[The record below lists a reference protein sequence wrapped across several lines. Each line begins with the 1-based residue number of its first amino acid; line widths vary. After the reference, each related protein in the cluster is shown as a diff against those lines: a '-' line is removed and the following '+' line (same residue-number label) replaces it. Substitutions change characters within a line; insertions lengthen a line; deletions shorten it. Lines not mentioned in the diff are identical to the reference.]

1 MGIEHCNRQEHE
13 ERIAVRHFISKH
25 TPMED
30 YNNILSQVIERIE
43 NEDEM
48 IIMQSIH
55 RENLKANRIYCNLI
69 RAAKLFLL
77 LSFLLMTASVGILL
91 VAPKQG
97 DSMSLK
103 HSGEIYILTAVGM
116 FALAAILAIIAAMM
130 ETDND
135 NKNKKVIQT
144 CRRRTVV
151 LQNGNVAV
159 IYKRMGYGRQLRRFD
174 TILARE
180 KEADMVEVP
189 FFYMYVVEKVYS
201 LKRKEGKLI
210 AKTGGTEYLLRD
222 PHGCEW
228 NEDGRDNTFYFK
240 YYIGKK
246 RNLMEWPEHLAK
258 IEDLELAL
266 SIERIK

>member
-1 MGIEHCNRQEHE
+1 
-13 ERIAVRHFISKH
+13 
-25 TPMED
+25 MEV
-30 YNNILSQVIERIE
+30 YNNILSQVIDSIV
-43 NEDEM
+43 NEDETTV
-48 IIMQSIH
+48 MQITQ
-55 RENLKANRIYCNLI
+55 RENLKTNRIYCNLI
-69 RAAKLFLL
+69 RATQLFLL
-77 LSFLLMTASVGILL
+77 LSFLLMIVSAGILL
-91 VAPKQG
+91 VAKKQG

-103 HSGEIYILTAVGM
+103 RSGEVYVLTAVGM

-130 ETDND
+130 ETDNEK
-135 NKNKKVIQT
+135 KNKKVAQT

-159 IYKRMGYGRQLRRFD
+159 IYKRTGYGRQLRHFD

-180 KEADMVEVP
+180 KETDMVEVP

-201 LKRKEGKLI
+201 FKRKEGKLI

-228 NEDGRDNTFYFK
+228 NEDGRDNTFYFN

-246 RNLMEWPEHLAK
+246 RKLMEWPERLTR

-266 SIERIK
+266 SMERIK

>member
-1 MGIEHCNRQEHE
+1 M
-13 ERIAVRHFISKH
+13 RHFISKH

-30 YNNILSQVIERIE
+30 YNNILSQVKVRIE

-48 IIMQSIH
+48 IVTQGNN
-55 RENLKANRIYCNLI
+55 RENLKSNRIYSNLV

-77 LSFLLMTASVGILL
+77 LSFLLMIVSAGILL
-91 VAPKQG
+91 VAEKQG
-97 DSMSLK
+97 DSMPLK

-130 ETDND
+130 ETDSD
-135 NKNKKVIQT
+135 SKNKKAAQA
-144 CRRRTVV
+144 CRRRTLV
-151 LQNGNVAV
+151 LQNGKIAV
-159 IYKRMGYGRQLRRFD
+159 VYKRTGYGRQLRRFD

-201 LKRKEGKLI
+201 LKRKEEKLI
-210 AKTGGTEYLLRD
+210 AKTGGTEYLLKD

-228 NEDGRDNTFYFK
+228 NEDGRDNTFYFH

-246 RNLMEWPEHLAK
+246 RTQMEWPERLAK

-266 SIERIK
+266 SMERIR